1 MSNAAKMMMVMVMVR
16 VMMMMMMMIIII
28 IIIMQIVCVH
38 NYTSTYARRKKGY
51 NWTKNTGMN
60 MCQNQ

>member
-1 MSNAAKMMMVMVMVR
+1 
-16 VMMMMMMMIIII
+16 MMMMMMMMMMTTIIII
-28 IIIMQIVCVH
+28 IIIIIII
-38 NYTSTYARRKKGY
+38 NYTSTYARKQGL

>member
-1 MSNAAKMMMVMVMVR
+1 MDSTM
-16 VMMMMMMMIIII
+16 MMMMMMMIIII
-28 IIIMQIVCVH
+28 IIIRR
-38 NYTSTYARRKKGY
+38 STYVRIQGY